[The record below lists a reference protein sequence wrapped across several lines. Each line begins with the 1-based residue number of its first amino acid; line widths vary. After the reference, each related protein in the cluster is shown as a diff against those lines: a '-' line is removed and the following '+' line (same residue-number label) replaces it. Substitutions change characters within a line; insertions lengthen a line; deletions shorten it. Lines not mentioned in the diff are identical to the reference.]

1 MGYHVVDP
9 ESVDPTP
16 DRPCVQRA
24 LTERVGL
31 ENVAVNLY
39 EVDPGDQI
47 PLAYHYHDE
56 QEEAFYVTQGE
67 LHVETP
73 EGTQVVPEGHLFVA
87 EPDSPQRAYV
97 PEDAEEVVRTLAL
110 GAPPADDTHF
120 YDPDE

>member
-1 MGYHVVDP
+1 MGYHVIDP
-9 ESVDPTP
+9 ESVDPAP

-24 LTERVGL
+24 LGDAAGL

-39 EVDPGDQI
+39 EVDPGEQI

-56 QEEAFYVTQGE
+56 QEEVFYVTQGE
-67 LHVETP
+67 LRVETP
-73 EGTQVVPEGHLFVA
+73 EGGQVVPEGHLFVA

-97 PEDAEEVVRTLAL
+97 PEDAEDAVRTLAL
-110 GAPPADDTHF
+110 GAPPVDDTHF